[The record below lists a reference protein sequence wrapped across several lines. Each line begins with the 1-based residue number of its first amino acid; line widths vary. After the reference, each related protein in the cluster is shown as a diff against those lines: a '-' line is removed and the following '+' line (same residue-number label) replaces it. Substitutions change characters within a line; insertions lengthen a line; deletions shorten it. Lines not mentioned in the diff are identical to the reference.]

1 MGKRKYLWG
10 GFLGAVA
17 LGPSQWLFKELLGW
31 QFGKLLDAAERGEGP
46 LYALFSWGLEML
58 IPNQDIFTGIS
69 IGIGFSLLVTYW
81 PLLRFKARR
90 SAKWAALFLGAAWR
104 SRPGHRLLT
113 WGGGAKLL
121 PGVQHKIFD
130 TVPFDISTAEIRNQS
145 NPSAVYLEVI
155 ASGKIRAIR
164 LNKESE
170 DVLITRYQLWG
181 RPLFWASIRRAW
193 KMDSVGLREWVIEK
207 QEQLNAGREQQV

>member
-1 MGKRKYLWG
+1 MGIRSRRRRAILG
-10 GFLGAVA
+10 ASFLGAIVPA
-17 LGPSQWLFKELLGW
+17 WGPKILRE
-31 QFGKLLDAAERGEGP
+31 
-46 LYALFSWGLEML
+46 ALFWAFGEAASSAFNAGALQWSIAML
-58 IPNQDIFTGIS
+58 TEYQDILRGIS

-90 SAKWAALFLGAAWR
+90 SAKWAVLFLRAAWR

-164 LNKESE
+164 LHKESE